1 MTFTNPLIDAWKN
14 GRKVIGGWQT
24 LPGSFAAEVAARQG
38 LDYVCVDQQ
47 HGLIDD
53 SAAFPMLQGIT
64 AGGGVGIV
72 RARWNEPASIMS
84 ALDAGAFGVI
94 IPMIETPADAVAA
107 VRACRFPP
115 HGQRSYGP
123 IRARDVIGST
133 DPRELEKVACIIMIE
148 TAEAIARLDEIVAVP
163 GVDAVYIGPSDLALA
178 LGEKPGTTAPVL
190 QENIDRIVAA
200 CHQNG
205 VAVGIHTAAGDVARR
220 YLDQGLDFATIY
232 SDAGLLAWAVQ
243 QQIAAVGELGA
254 AGSAGSAGQAGGDVA
269 PSVY

>member
-1 MTFTNPLIDAWKN
+1 MTFTNPLLDAWKN
-14 GRKVIGGWQT
+14 GRKTIGGWTT

-47 HGLIDD
+47 HGMIDD
-53 SAAFPMLQGIT
+53 STAFPMLQGIT
-64 AGGGVGIV
+64 AGGGIGIV
-72 RARWNEPASIMS
+72 RARWNEPAAIMS
-84 ALDAGAFGVI
+84 ALDAGAYGVVV
-94 IPMIETPADAVAA
+94 PMIETPEDAAAA

-123 IRARDVIGST
+123 IRARDIVGST
-133 DPRELEKVACIIMIE
+133 DPYVIDQVACIIMIE

-178 LGEKPGTTAPVL
+178 LGEKPGTTSPVL
-190 QENIDRIVAA
+190 QEAIDKIVAA
-200 CHQNG
+200 CRAHS
-205 VAVGIHTAAGDVARR
+205 VAVGIHTGSGDVARR

-232 SDAGLLAWAVQ
+232 SDAGLLAWAIQ
-243 QQIAAVGELGA
+243 QQVAAVGELGTPEP
-254 AGSAGSAGQAGGDVA
+254 AGAGADAGA